1 MGAVY
6 RVTHVMLGK
15 PVALK
20 LIRPEIITS
29 PEVVRRFQREA
40 RAASLLTHPN
50 IVTIHDLGQAED
62 GTLYLAMELCAGTT
76 LKDVIVAEGPLDP
89 YRAARL
95 CRAIAGA
102 LALAHKHRIVH
113 RDLKPQNVM
122 VARTAEGHETPKLL
136 DFGIA
141 KAVET
146 DGVTLTSTGMVLGT
160 PRYLSPE
167 QAKSLSV
174 DGRSDLDS
182 LGIIFYEMLVG
193 HVPFDDPSIPSLL
206 VKHMAEPPRPP
217 SELRPEVPAAIE
229 SIVLRLLEK
238 DPARRFQSAE
248 DLSAALAAIEPVAP
262 VSNAPHDKPKLKMV
276 PKVQDKSLLDRINI
290 VVAQDSH
297 PPFDVAAVVLEEDT
311 ALILSTN
318 VVIRETKEH
327 VISLMT
333 DLYQYKEK
341 TPGSVVVKG
350 ANPYR
355 FFAIVHDFD
364 NDPSCRKEW
373 VESALHRTL
382 QICNTFNIESLGLQ
396 LLGTRYGPI
405 EDEWFIDRVRMILA
419 ETTNSQLMNLWIM
432 IPDHC
437 APDKILDRISL
448 GK

>member
-1 MGAVY
+1 M
-6 RVTHVMLGK
+6 
-15 PVALK
+15 
-20 LIRPEIITS
+20 
-29 PEVVRRFQREA
+29 
-40 RAASLLTHPN
+40 
-50 IVTIHDLGQAED
+50 
-62 GTLYLAMELCAGTT
+62 
-76 LKDVIVAEGPLDP
+76 IVAEGPLDP
-89 YRAARL
+89 HRAARL

-122 VARTAEGHETPKLL
+122 ISRDAEGHETPKLL

-141 KAVET
+141 KAVES
-146 DGVTLTSTGMVLGT
+146 DGATLTSTGMVLGT
-160 PRYLSPE
+160 PRYLSLE

-174 DGRSDLDS
+174 DGRSDLYS
-182 LGIIFYEMLVG
+182 LGIMFYEMLVG
-193 HVPFDDPSIPSLL
+193 HVPFDDPSVPSLL
-206 VKHMAEPPRPP
+206 VKHMTEPPRPP
-217 SELRPEVPAAIE
+217 SELRPDIPKAIE

-248 DLSAALAAIEPVAP
+248 DLSAVLAAIELLKP
-262 VSNAPHDKPKLKMV
+262 VSK
-276 PKVQDKSLLDRINI
+276 KSLLDTINI

-318 VVIRETKEH
+318 VVVRETKEH

-364 NDPSCRKEW
+364 KDPSCRKER

-405 EDEWFIDRVRMILA
+405 EDDWFIDRVRMILA
-419 ETTNSQLMNLWIM
+419 ETTNSQLINLWIM

-437 APDKILDRISL
+437 APDKNFGQDIARQIGRKDLPPIL
-448 GK
+448 